1 MTRLLIA
8 LLIAQSIG
16 CQFILLTFFAIWKNF
31 PKKIHHNVDLN
42 R

>member
-16 CQFILLTFFAIWKNF
+16 CQSIHQHAQNEDILRNLS
-31 PKKIHHNVDLN
+31 KKIHHNVDP
-42 R
+42 